1 MLEVMGLQV
10 RYGPIHAVRGVD
22 LSVKSGEIV
31 ALIGS
36 NGAGKSS
43 ILKAISALV
52 PSTGIVRLGGAD
64 MQVLAPHRR
73 VAAGIAHAPEGRQIF
88 APLTVEENIRL
99 GALRRGGAKIAK
111 NLELAYS
118 LFPVLAEKR
127 TELAGTLSGGQ
138 QQMLAIVRALASD
151 PVLLMLDEPSM
162 GISPLLMELI
172 FSAIARLKEQGLAI
186 LLVEQNAWG
195 ALNISDRAYVLETG
209 TIVREGTSSMLLQD
223 PAVRAS
229 YLGA

>member
-1 MLEVMGLQV
+1 MLEVTGLQV

-73 VAAGIAHAPEGRQIF
+73 VAAG
-88 APLTVEENIRL
+88 
-99 GALRRGGAKIAK
+99 
-111 NLELAYS
+111 
-118 LFPVLAEKR
+118 
-127 TELAGTLSGGQ
+127 
-138 QQMLAIVRALASD
+138 
-151 PVLLMLDEPSM
+151 
-162 GISPLLMELI
+162 
-172 FSAIARLKEQGLAI
+172 
-186 LLVEQNAWG
+186 
-195 ALNISDRAYVLETG
+195 DRKSV
-209 TIVREGTSSMLLQD
+209 V
-223 PAVRAS
+223 
-229 YLGA
+229 